1 MRSSQLYNY
10 VLSWLIE
17 QRQRTMLA
25 RVPNKI
31 TTSRTEADRLE
42 IEVRENMKEYVAG
55 RRSIHLFTLSQM
67 DVK

>member
-42 IEVRENMKEYVAG
+42 IEVRENMRTWNMWLEEG
-55 RRSIHLFTLSQM
+55 QFTSLP
-67 DVK
+67 